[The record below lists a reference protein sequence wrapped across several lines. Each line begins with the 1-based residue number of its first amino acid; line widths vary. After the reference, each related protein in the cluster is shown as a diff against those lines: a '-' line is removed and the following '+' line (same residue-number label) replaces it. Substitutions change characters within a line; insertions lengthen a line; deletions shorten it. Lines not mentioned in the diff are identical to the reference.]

1 MARRNPSL
9 SDNMLI
15 EEIFKLTKRLSC
27 AVQQKSRI
35 DRILVITRQ
44 YIEEITDGDTL
55 IKNHVARETIIDRVF
70 FDV

>member
-1 MARRNPSL
+1 
-9 SDNMLI
+9 MLI